1 MGAFCVY
8 GISRTLCKAAA
19 SKKTPT
25 YDAKEKRD
33 IKLEEWAVLRDAMT
47 EALYQQATRRVKIS
61 PELDTP
67 QFCRDWLAIDPGHV
81 RDTVIMVRGPKI
93 DKNGA
98 VVKRNGQTVETWLE
112 YAAECKRLN
121 IEVAA

>member
-19 SKKTPT
+19 AKKTPT
-25 YDAKEKRD
+25 YDHKARRH
-33 IKLEEWAVLRDAMT
+33 IGLEEWTVMRDALA
-47 EALYQQATRRVKIS
+47 EELYEQATRRVKIS

-67 QFCRDWLAIDPGHV
+67 HFCRDWLATDPGHV

-98 VVKRNGQTVETWLE
+98 EVKRNGATVETWLE
-112 YAAECKRLN
+112 YAAECARLN
-121 IEVAA
+121 IEAFA